1 MDPARSRAGTG
12 LLRDYLQYVASGGAV
27 FGDGRASP
35 VSLNPFEA
43 DVADTLQAAGIPVVP
58 QWGASQYRIDL
69 VARHPERPGQFVLAI
84 ECDGASYHSAATAR
98 DRDRLRQQ
106 HLEALGW
113 RFHRI
118 WSTDWFLRREEEIRR
133 ALDAYK
139 AAVAHA
145 DRSDAQAP
153 AAPNVSGANRNWT
166 AVAGD
171 SRSHPR
177 GPKPGIVPGQPIDAY
192 SDIELVVLVQW
203 VKSDGRLR

>member
-12 LLRDYLQYVASGGAV
+12 LLRDYLQYVSSGGAV
-27 FGDGRASP
+27 FGDGHASP
-35 VSLNPFEA
+35 VPLNPFEA

-133 ALDAYK
+133 AVDAYR
-139 AAVAHA
+139 AAVDNA
-145 DRSDAQAP
+145 DRSDGQAHV
-153 AAPNVSGANRNWT
+153 APSLPQANRNGT
-166 AVAGD
+166 PAAAL
-171 SRSHPR
+171 SRPQAR
-177 GPKPGIVPGQPIDAY
+177 GPRP
-192 SDIELVVLVQW
+192 
-203 VKSDGRLR
+203 